1 MRSMRP
7 FYSRLLLLSSVAA
20 SSALNAAAIDPQLD
34 LLTEQMRLLDKAEQ
48 HIHLGG
54 AWPLSYL
61 KEVATAEEFA
71 ALTAMIDQ
79 ISESVDYHA
88 VFRAFGL
95 TSKIM
100 NSDERIENG
109 VAALC
114 EELVRDNVYRLP
126 VELRTGLKNLG
137 SGFEGYLQAVLR
149 GMEKGV
155 AGSSLKAGLVLSL
168 RRDTS
173 PSDCR
178 KTIDL
183 ALAYFGK
190 VWLASMSPATPL
202 WEMSQLFFLPCST
215 PRARGCRSPCIS
227 GSRTKNLP
235 SCKC

>member
-114 EELVRDNVYRLP
+114 EELVRDNVTY

-155 AGSSLKAGLVLSL
+155 AGSSLKRASSSVCVGTPRLP
-168 RRDTS
+168 TAAK
-173 PSDCR
+173 PSISR
-178 KTIDL
+178 WPIL
-183 ALAYFGK
+183 ER